1 MIKNYLIFI
10 LFCFYASCLKSAE
23 DGFGKQIFEEPPP
36 EKIEQTTTKVMDDN
50 DIVKENVHP
59 LLRYDLNRYLVIGTF
74 LQLGKDNRS
83 LAIIRVPEGT
93 DHIVFLE
100 DILSNNEPLWT
111 VKEINLRG
119 IVIQQEKPE
128 NSDENDNPL
137 FLKKNIDVNNPQ
149 ITITEMNNN

>member
-1 MIKNYLIFI
+1 MIKNYLIVI
-10 LFCFYASCLKSAE
+10 LFCFYVSCLKAAE
-23 DGFGKQIFEEPPP
+23 DGFGKQIFSEPPP
-36 EKIEQTTTKVMDDN
+36 EKKELTTTNEIDDD
-50 DIVKENVHP
+50 DIIKENVHP
-59 LLRYDLNRYLVIGTF
+59 LLRYDLNKYLVIGTF
-74 LQLGKDNRS
+74 LQLGKDNSS

-100 DILSNNEPLWT
+100 DILSNNELPWII
-111 VKEINLRG
+111 KEINLRG

-128 NSDENDNPL
+128 NLDENDNPL